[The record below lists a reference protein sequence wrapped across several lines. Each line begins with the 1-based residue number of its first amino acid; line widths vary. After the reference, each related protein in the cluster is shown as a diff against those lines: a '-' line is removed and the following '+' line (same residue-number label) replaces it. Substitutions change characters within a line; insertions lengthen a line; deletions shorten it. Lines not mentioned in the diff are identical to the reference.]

1 MVLAGFSDVGRVA
14 GAGTFVAKSA
24 DARISYPIVR
34 GSLSR
39 IGDGYAAAMLFGIG
53 FGLIGAL
60 LFFFREVLKSAITII
75 LQSIPIDHLS
85 AAVSDTD
92 RFR

>member
-24 DARISYPIVR
+24 DARISYPTVGG

-75 LQSIPIDHLS
+75 LQSIPSI
-85 AAVSDTD
+85 T
-92 RFR
+92 